1 MFLAPLFD
9 LKFLVWALRQMAQ
22 ELQIG
27 GAGPRLRFVS
37 RAESPLN
44 GRICLKR

>member
-1 MFLAPLFD
+1 MS
-9 LKFLVWALRQMAQ
+9 LRQMTQ
-22 ELQIG
+22 ELRIG
-27 GAGPRLRFVS
+27 GAGLCLRFVS